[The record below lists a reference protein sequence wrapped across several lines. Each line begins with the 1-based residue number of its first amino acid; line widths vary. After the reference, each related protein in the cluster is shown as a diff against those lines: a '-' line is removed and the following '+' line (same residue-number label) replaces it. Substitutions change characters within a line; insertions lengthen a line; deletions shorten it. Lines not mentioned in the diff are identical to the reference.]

1 LDLITIKS
9 SEQHI
14 IANKKIERL
23 EIIVS
28 ELKSTNSI
36 LVETININKGI
47 SYLIQSYILKPI
59 FSVIQKEVWVAMLYI
74 VAGLSVT
81 VYLTYVFQ
89 NTLFVKMFGAFIS
102 FASETVMSFFGK
114 QSVISLPMIANQIST
129 LNLKLEL
136 LNVEL
141 NTLISQLLNELKVI
155 LEFSLNKIQELVIN
169 TTNSSNQITVAGFN
183 SILEDA
189 TLKDK
194 LVKECLVNLHK
205 QNIKLTDDVIN
216 IVVQS
221 VSKTI
226 EKDLSNTAAFVLKQL
241 ELKNLNFIGNGPS
254 LVSDVMLTFS
264 EKNFAPSEQIV
275 QSPTAFVNHLIDDL
289 FE

>member
-1 LDLITIKS
+1 MGCNAI
-9 SEQHI
+9 
-14 IANKKIERL
+14 
-23 EIIVS
+23 
-28 ELKSTNSI
+28 
-36 LVETININKGI
+36 
-47 SYLIQSYILKPI
+47 
-59 FSVIQKEVWVAMLYI
+59 YI

-102 FASETVMSFFGK
+102 FASETVTSFFGK
-114 QSVISLPMIANQIST
+114 QSVISLPMIADQIST

-254 LVSDVMLTFS
+254 LVFDVMLTT
-264 EKNFAPSEQIV
+264 K
-275 QSPTAFVNHLIDDL
+275 L
-289 FE
+289 